1 MRNRQDEIRS
11 KGFDITRSNMR
22 GYEGPIDYG
31 KIKVGTKTLDD
42 AVLNLGSLPK
52 IRHDFA
58 NKNFIL
64 QAISE
69 RNLPLIREI
78 SNYFYNTNGI
88 YSKVCDYVSYLY
100 RYDWYITTEIKDKDN
115 ENEKILEKALTE
127 FNNILTYLDNSHIKQ
142 VCGEIASE
150 VVKNGAYYGYIAP
163 SKDGL
168 VLQQLPINYCRTR
181 FNIGDM
187 PVIEFDMRFFDENF
201 RDVNYRMKILRMFP
215 KEFQKGYLLYRQ
227 GKLEPDTE
235 YPMGR
240 SRHTNL
246 VNTNTQLNW
255 RPGYW
260 YTLEPGSAVKFSFNN
275 GDQPL
280 FINGIPA
287 ILDLD
292 AAQDLDRRKQMQQ
305 LLKIVI
311 QKLPLDKNGDLIFDV
326 DEARD
331 IHNNAVEMLQHAIGV
346 DVLTTFAD
354 VQVEDM
360 ADSNTSTTTDDLERV
375 ERTVYNSLGV
385 SKNLFNTDSN
395 LSLEKSVLQDESTL
409 RVLLLQFNSFFDK
422 ITQQL
427 SGNKKKYSHRFFM
440 LETTQY
446 NYKDLAKMYK
456 DQVQMGYSKMLP
468 QIAMGHSQ
476 SSIIHTAFFEN
487 KVLKLSEIMIPA
499 LMSSTLNADAI
510 LGTDNQNATSKNQ
523 KTSEETKAKSSN
535 NKVTDSDGAGR
546 PEKAD
551 SEKSEKTIQNR
562 ESM

>member
-1 MRNRQDEIRS
+1 MRNRQEEIRS
-11 KGFDITRSNMR
+11 KGFDMINSRR

-42 AVLNLGSLPK
+42 AVLNLGSMPK
-52 IRHDFA
+52 IRHDFG
-58 NKNFIL
+58 NKAFIL

-88 YSKVCDYVSYLY
+88 YSKVCDYFAYLY
-100 RYDWYITTEIKDKDN
+100 RYDWYITPEIKD
-115 ENEKILEKALTE
+115 ESEKSFEKALID
-127 FNNILTYLDNSHIKQ
+127 FNNILGYLDNSHVKK
-142 VCGEIASE
+142 VCGDIASE
-150 VVKNGAYYGYIAP
+150 VVKNGAYYGYISP
-163 SKDGL
+163 SRDGL

-201 RDVNYRMKILRMFP
+201 RDVNYRTKILRMFP
-215 KEFQKGYLLYRQ
+215 KEFQKGYVLYKQ

-235 YPMGR
+235 YYPLGR
-240 SRHTNL
+240 RDSHL

-260 YTLEPGSAVKFSFNN
+260 YTLEPGSAVKFCFNN

-280 FINGIPA
+280 FINAIPA

-311 QKLPLDKNGDLIFDV
+311 QKLPFDKNGDLIFDV

-331 IHNNAVEMLQHAIGV
+331 IHNNAVDMLQHAIGV

-360 ADSNTSTTTDDLERV
+360 ADSNTTTTSDDLERV

-395 LSLEKSVLQDESTL
+395 LSLEKSILQDESTM

-427 SGNKKKYSHRFFM
+427 GSNKKKYNYRFYM

-446 NYKDLAKMYK
+446 NYQNLAKMYK

-487 KVLKLSEIMIPA
+487 RVLKLSEIMIPP
-499 LMSSTLNADAI
+499 LMSSTLNADSI
-510 LGTDNQNATSKNQ
+510 LGTNNQNNNSKNQ
-523 KTSEETKAKSSN
+523 KTSEETKSTASTTKTV
-535 NKVTDSDGAGR
+535 KTSDGAGR

-551 SEKSEKTIQNR
+551 SEKSEKTIQNK

>member
-1 MRNRQDEIRS
+1 MRNRQEEIRS
-11 KGFDITRSNMR
+11 KGFDMINSRR

-42 AVLNLGSLPK
+42 AVLNLGSMPK
-52 IRHDFA
+52 IRHDFG
-58 NKNFIL
+58 NKAFIL

-88 YSKVCDYVSYLY
+88 YSKVCDYFAYLY
-100 RYDWYITTEIKDKDN
+100 RYDWYITPEIKD
-115 ENEKILEKALTE
+115 ESEKSFEKALID
-127 FNNILTYLDNSHIKQ
+127 FNNILGYLDNSHIKK
-142 VCGEIASE
+142 VCGDIASE
-150 VVKNGAYYGYIAP
+150 VVKNGAYYGYISP
-163 SKDGL
+163 SRDGL

-181 FNIGDM
+181 FNIGDV

-215 KEFQKGYLLYRQ
+215 KEFQKGYVLYKQ

-235 YPMGR
+235 YYPLGR
-240 SRHTNL
+240 RNSHL

-260 YTLEPGSAVKFSFNN
+260 YTLEPGSAVKFCFNN

-280 FINGIPA
+280 FINAIPA

-311 QKLPLDKNGDLIFDV
+311 QKLPFDKNGDLIFDV

-331 IHNNAVEMLQHAIGV
+331 IHNNAVDMLQHAIGV

-360 ADSNTSTTTDDLERV
+360 ADSNTTTTSDDLERV

-395 LSLEKSVLQDESTL
+395 LSLEKSILQDESTM

-427 SGNKKKYSHRFFM
+427 GSNKKKYNYRFYM

-446 NYKDLAKMYK
+446 NYQNLAKMYK

-487 KVLKLSEIMIPA
+487 KVLKLSEIMIPP
-499 LMSSTLNADAI
+499 LMSSTLNADSI
-510 LGTDNQNATSKNQ
+510 LGTNNQNNNSKNQ
-523 KTSEETKAKSSN
+523 KTSEETKSTASTTKTV
-535 NKVTDSDGAGR
+535 KTSDDAGR

-551 SEKSEKTIQNR
+551 SEKSEKTIQNK

>member
-1 MRNRQDEIRS
+1 MRNRQEEIRS
-11 KGFDITRSNMR
+11 KGFDMINSRR

-42 AVLNLGSLPK
+42 AVLNLGSMPK
-52 IRHDFA
+52 IRHDFG
-58 NKNFIL
+58 NKAFIL

-88 YSKVCDYVSYLY
+88 YSKVCDYFAYLY
-100 RYDWYITTEIKDKDN
+100 RYDWYITPEIKD
-115 ENEKILEKALTE
+115 ESEKSFEKALID
-127 FNNILTYLDNSHIKQ
+127 FNNILGYLDNSHVKK
-142 VCGEIASE
+142 VCGDIASE
-150 VVKNGAYYGYIAP
+150 VVKNGAYYGYISP
-163 SKDGL
+163 SRDGL

-181 FNIGDM
+181 FNIGDI

-215 KEFQKGYLLYRQ
+215 KEFQKGYVLYKQ
-227 GKLEPDTE
+227 SKLEPDTE
-235 YPMGR
+235 YYPLGR
-240 SRHTNL
+240 RDSHL

-260 YTLEPGSAVKFSFNN
+260 YTLEPGSAVKFCFNN

-280 FINGIPA
+280 FINAIPA

-360 ADSNTSTTTDDLERV
+360 ADSNTTTTSDDLERV

-395 LSLEKSVLQDESTL
+395 LSLEKSILQDESTM
-409 RVLLLQFNSFFDK
+409 RILLLQFNSFFDK

-427 SGNKKKYSHRFFM
+427 GSNKKKYNYRFYM

-446 NYKDLAKMYK
+446 NYQNLAKMYK

-487 KVLKLSEIMIPA
+487 KVLKLSEIMIPP
-499 LMSSTLNADAI
+499 LMSSTLNADSI
-510 LGTDNQNATSKNQ
+510 LGTNNQNNNSKNQ
-523 KTSEETKAKSSN
+523 KTSEETKSTASTTKTV
-535 NKVTDSDGAGR
+535 KTSDGAGR

-551 SEKSEKTIQNR
+551 SEKSEKTIQNK

>member
-1 MRNRQDEIRS
+1 MRNRQEEIRS
-11 KGFDITRSNMR
+11 KGFDMINSRR

-42 AVLNLGSLPK
+42 AVLNLGSMPK
-52 IRHDFA
+52 IRHDFG
-58 NKNFIL
+58 NKAFIL

-69 RNLPLIREI
+69 RNLSLIREI

-88 YSKVCDYVSYLY
+88 YSKVCDYFAYLY
-100 RYDWYITTEIKDKDN
+100 RYDWYITPEIKD
-115 ENEKILEKALTE
+115 ESEKSFEKALID
-127 FNNILTYLDNSHIKQ
+127 FNNILGYLDNSHVKK
-142 VCGEIASE
+142 VCGDIASE
-150 VVKNGAYYGYIAP
+150 VVKNGAYYGYISP
-163 SKDGL
+163 SRDGL

-215 KEFQKGYLLYRQ
+215 KEFQKGYVLYKQ

-235 YPMGR
+235 YYPLGR
-240 SRHTNL
+240 RDSHL

-260 YTLEPGSAVKFSFNN
+260 YTLEPGSAVKFCFNN

-280 FINGIPA
+280 FINAIPA

-360 ADSNTSTTTDDLERV
+360 ADSNTTTTSDDLERV

-395 LSLEKSVLQDESTL
+395 LSLEKSILQDESTM

-427 SGNKKKYSHRFFM
+427 GSNKKKYNYRFYM

-446 NYKDLAKMYK
+446 NYQNLAKMYK

-487 KVLKLSEIMIPA
+487 KVLKLSEIMIPP
-499 LMSSTLNADAI
+499 LMSSTLNADSI
-510 LGTDNQNATSKNQ
+510 LGTNNQNSNSKNQ
-523 KTSEETKAKSSN
+523 KTSEETKSTASTTKTV
-535 NKVTDSDGAGR
+535 KTSDGAGR

-551 SEKSEKTIQNR
+551 SEKSEKTIQNK